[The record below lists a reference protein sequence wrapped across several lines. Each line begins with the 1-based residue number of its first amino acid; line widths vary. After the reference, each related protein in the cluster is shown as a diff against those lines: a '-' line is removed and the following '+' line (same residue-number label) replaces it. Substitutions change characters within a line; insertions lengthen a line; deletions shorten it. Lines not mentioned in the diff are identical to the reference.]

1 MTNQYADLLHT
12 FVHEFQ
18 TPIANIRMAADILA
32 SPVARA
38 EPGRSEKY
46 LQIIREE
53 TERLQQQVETVL
65 SLARA
70 EQNAL
75 IVCLD
80 AVDVHDLIESV
91 AQRHGLYLTLDLQAP
106 QPTILAD
113 RHHLTNVLYNL
124 LDNAV
129 KYSPDLPHIT
139 IQTALDTDN
148 NLIISVI
155 DQGVGISEIAQTQIF
170 QPYFRVQSR
179 DAMNVKGFGLGLS
192 YVQKIVEAH
201 GWTISVVSAIG
212 QGSEFR
218 ITSPA
223 LRRS

>member
-32 SPVARA
+32 SPIGHA
-38 EPGRSEKY
+38 ELGRSEKY

-80 AVDVHDLIESV
+80 EVNLHNLIKSV
-91 AQRHGLYLTLDLQAP
+91 AQRHETYLTLNLQVN
-106 QPTILAD
+106 QPIVFAD
-113 RHHLTNVLYNL
+113 RHHLTNVLHNL

-129 KYSPDLPHIT
+129 KYSLDSPKIT
-139 IQTALDTDN
+139 ITTAINAAGQLV
-148 NLIISVI
+148 LSVR
-155 DQGVGISEIAQTQIF
+155 DQGVGIPKTAQAQIF
-170 QPYFRVQSR
+170 KPYFRVQSHE
-179 DAMNVKGFGLGLS
+179 AVSVKGFGLGLS

-201 GWTISVVSAIG
+201 DWQIFVVSEVG
-212 QGSEFR
+212 QGSEFS
-218 ITSPA
+218 IELP
-223 LRRS
+223 LNLE

>member
-32 SPVARA
+32 SPVGHA

-53 TERLQQQVETVL
+53 TERLREQVETVL

-75 IVCLD
+75 IICIEP
-80 AVDVHDLIESV
+80 VDVHDLIESV
-91 AQRHGLYLTLDLQAP
+91 AQRHGPYLTLDLRAVGP
-106 QPTILAD
+106 AILAD

-129 KYSPDLPHIT
+129 KYSPDLPDIT
-139 IQTALDTDN
+139 VLTTSDTDN
-148 NLIISVI
+148 NLIISI
-155 DQGVGISEIAQTQIF
+155 RDRGVGISETAQTQIF

-179 DAMNVKGFGLGLS
+179 DAVNVKGFGLGLS
-192 YVQKIVEAH
+192 YVKKIVEAH
-201 GWTISVVSAIG
+201 NWTISVVSVVG
-212 QGSEFR
+212 QGSEF
-218 ITSPA
+218 IISLA
-223 LRRS
+223 SRRS

>member
-18 TPIANIRMAADILA
+18 TPIANIRLAADILA
-32 SPVARA
+32 SPIGHA

-75 IVCLD
+75 VVCVEP
-80 AVDVHDLIESV
+80 VDVHDLIESV
-91 AQRHGLYLTLDLQAP
+91 AQRHGAYLTLDLQAVSP
-106 QPTILAD
+106 AILAD

-129 KYSPDLPHIT
+129 KYSPDPPDIT
-139 IQTALDTDN
+139 VLTTSDAHN
-148 NLIISVI
+148 NLIISVL
-155 DQGVGISEIAQTQIF
+155 DRGVGISEAAQKQIF
-170 QPYFRVQSR
+170 QPYFRVKSH
-179 DAMNVKGFGLGLS
+179 DAVNVKGFGLGLS

-201 GWTISVVSAIG
+201 EWAISVVSAIG

-218 ITSPA
+218 IVLSS
-223 LRRS
+223 RRS

>member
-32 SPVARA
+32 SPISRA

-75 IVCLD
+75 IVCVES
-80 AVDVHDLIESV
+80 VDLHDLIEAV
-91 AQRHGLYLTLDLQAP
+91 AKRHGHYLTLDLQVP

-129 KYSPDLPHIT
+129 KYSPGPPDIT
-139 IQTALDTDN
+139 IQTRTDDTG
-148 NLIISVI
+148 NLILSVS
-155 DQGVGISEIAQTQIF
+155 DRGIGIPEAAQKQIF
-170 QPYFRVQSR
+170 QPYFRVKSHE
-179 DAMNVKGFGLGLS
+179 AVSIKGFGLGLS

-201 GWTISVVSAIG
+201 NWEISVVSVVG

-218 ITSPA
+218 IVLSSP
-223 LRRS
+223 RS

>member
-32 SPVARA
+32 SPVGHA

-75 IVCLD
+75 IVCVESV
-80 AVDVHDLIESV
+80 AVHDLIESV
-91 AQRHGLYLTLDLQAP
+91 AQRHGPYLTLDLQAP

-129 KYSPDLPHIT
+129 KYSPDPPDIT
-139 IQTALDTDN
+139 IHTALDADN
-148 NLIISVI
+148 NLIISI
-155 DQGVGISEIAQTQIF
+155 SDQGVGISESAQAQIF
-170 QPYFRVQSR
+170 QPYFRVKSR
-179 DAMNVKGFGLGLS
+179 DAVNVKGFGLGLS

-201 GWTISVVSAIG
+201 EWHISVVSAIG
-212 QGSEFR
+212 QGSTFR
-218 ITSPA
+218 ILIP
-223 LRRS
+223 

>member
-80 AVDVHDLIESV
+80 TVDVHELIESV
-91 AQRHGLYLTLDLQAP
+91 AQRHGPYLTLSLQAVSSA
-106 QPTILAD
+106 ILAD

-129 KYSPDLPHIT
+129 KYSPGSPEIT
-139 IQTALDTDN
+139 ILTTSDADN
-148 NLIISVI
+148 NLIISVL
-155 DQGVGISEIAQTQIF
+155 DRGVGIPETAQKQIF
-170 QPYFRVQSR
+170 QPYFRVKSR
-179 DAMNVKGFGLGLS
+179 DAVNVKGFGLGLS

-201 GWTISVVSAIG
+201 NWTISVVSVVG

-218 ITSPA
+218 ILTDNG
-223 LRRS
+223 